1 MQNPWKLPK
10 PSYKYTNTAI
20 LITAHTQ
27 KTATVNTTNIKRN
40 IFWSITG
47 GWYKELKIIT
57 FCVFDWIQLLLFNGL
72 FQNNYFT
79 KHILQKTSLKN
90 TCLRYLFC
98 HLVDWALSFC
108 ASDDDEK
115 VTKNNHSLQPWTK
128 HRRSYLQYIFKRWK
142 NESSNKVCVKAKL
155 IKSHWI

>member
-40 IFWSITG
+40 IFWSISG

-57 FCVFDWIQLLLFNGL
+57 FCVFDWMQLLLFNGL
-72 FQNNYFT
+72 LKNNYFT

-90 TCLRYLFC
+90 TCLRYLF
-98 HLVDWALSFC
+98 LSPRWLSFIVLC
-108 ASDDDEK
+108 I
-115 VTKNNHSLQPWTK
+115 WWW
-128 HRRSYLQYIFKRWK
+128 WK
-142 NESSNKVCVKAKL
+142 SNKKQPLTATMNKTPKIL
-155 IKSHWI
+155 LTIYFQKMKKWIK